1 MNDDPESTL
10 DRHMALAAL
19 VISKLAETCLSA
31 RDIDSARSKASSELQ
46 QLILPS

>member
-19 VISKLAETCLSA
+19 VISKLAETGLSA
-31 RDIDSARSKASSELQ
+31 RDIDSERSKASSELH
-46 QLILPS
+46 LILPS